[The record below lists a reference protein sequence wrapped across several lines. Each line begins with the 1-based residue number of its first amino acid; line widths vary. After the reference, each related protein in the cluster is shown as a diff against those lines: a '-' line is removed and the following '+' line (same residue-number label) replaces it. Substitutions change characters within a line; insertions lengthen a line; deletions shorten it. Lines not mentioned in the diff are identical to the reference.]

1 MPDMTLDLR
10 NLRCALATAEAG
22 SFRQAAVAL
31 DLQQSSVSRR
41 VQALEHRLGFPLFER
56 SRAGVR
62 LTTAGAAFL
71 ESALAGAEQLDF
83 ATRHASAVHRGY
95 CGGIRIGVS
104 PSQTGGPLREVLR
117 YFRESFP
124 HVATTLT
131 ECSPSKLR
139 QAVASGSLD
148 VAFVAGIE
156 TTLGCQVRELWREAI
171 FVALPEVHPLTEQ
184 GVIEWDDIRAET
196 FVVSHR
202 HGEAVEESLIARLTD
217 GDQRPRIEVHDVSEA
232 SIFDLVTMGYG
243 ITLTYESSVR
253 GEIGG
258 VIFRRLAGEAGALP
272 SSVVWSVTEAS
283 PTVPALIAI
292 AEAVRRGE
300 VPAAL
305 PATRIHKRITQD
317 CAAMRDRADRRDPRT
332 PAGSQ

>member
-1 MPDMTLDLR
+1 VPNLTLDLR
-10 NLRCALATAEAG
+10 NLRCALAAAEAG
-22 SFRQAAVAL
+22 SFRQAAAAL
-31 DLQQSSVSRR
+31 DLTQASVSRR
-41 VQALEHRLGFPLFER
+41 VQALEHRLGFSLFER

-62 LTTAGAAFL
+62 LTKAGAAFL

-95 CGGIRIGVS
+95 CGGVRIGVS

-131 ECSPSKLR
+131 EGSPIKLR

-156 TTLGCQVRELWREAI
+156 TTLGCQVRELWREAV
-171 FVALPEVHPLTEQ
+171 FVALPEAHPLAEQ
-184 GVIEWDDIRAET
+184 GEIEWDDIRAET

-202 HGEAVEESLIARLTD
+202 HGEGVEECLIVRLTD
-217 GDQRPRIEVHDVSEA
+217 GDQRPRIDVHDVSEA

-253 GEIGG
+253 SEIGG

-272 SSVVWSVTEAS
+272 SSVVWSVTEAN

-292 AEAVRRGE
+292 AEAVGRGE

-317 CAAMRDRADRRDPRT
+317 CAAMRDRANRRDPRT
-332 PAGSQ
+332 SARSQ

>member
-1 MPDMTLDLR
+1 MPNLTLDLR
-10 NLRCALATAEAG
+10 NLRCALAAAEAG
-22 SFRQAAVAL
+22 SFRQAAAAL
-31 DLQQSSVSRR
+31 DLTQASVSRR
-41 VQALEHRLGFPLFER
+41 VQALEHRLGFSLFER

-62 LTTAGAAFL
+62 LTKAGAAFL

-95 CGGIRIGVS
+95 CGGVRIGVS

-131 ECSPSKLR
+131 EGSPIKLR

-156 TTLGCQVRELWREAI
+156 TTLGCQVRELWREAV
-171 FVALPEVHPLTEQ
+171 FVALPEAHPLAEQ
-184 GVIEWDDIRAET
+184 GEIEWDDIRAET

-202 HGEAVEESLIARLTD
+202 HGEGVEECLIVRLTD
-217 GDQRPRIEVHDVSEA
+217 GDQRPRIDVHDVSEA

-253 GEIGG
+253 SEIGG

-272 SSVVWSVTEAS
+272 SSVVWSVTEAN

-292 AEAVRRGE
+292 AEAVGRGE

-317 CAAMRDRADRRDPRT
+317 CAAMRDRANRRDPRT
-332 PAGSQ
+332 SARSQ

>member
-1 MPDMTLDLR
+1 MTLDLR
-10 NLRCALATAEAG
+10 NLRCALAAAEAG

-41 VQALEHRLGFPLFER
+41 VQALEHRLGFSLFER

-124 HVATTLT
+124 HVGTTLT
-131 ECSPSKLR
+131 EGSPSKLR

-156 TTLGCQVRELWREAI
+156 TTLGCQLRELWREAV
-171 FVALPEVHPLTEQ
+171 FVALPEAHPLAEQ
-184 GVIEWDDIRAET
+184 DVIEWDDIRAET

-202 HGEAVEESLIARLTD
+202 HGEAVEECLIARLTD

-232 SIFDLVTMGYG
+232 SMFDLITMGYG

-253 GEIGG
+253 GGIGG

-283 PTVPALIAI
+283 PTVPALVAI
-292 AEAVRRGE
+292 AEAVGRGD
-300 VPAAL
+300 VPTAL
-305 PATRIHKRITQD
+305 PATRIHGRIAQD
-317 CAAMRDRADRRDPRT
+317 CAAARDRAERRDPRI
-332 PAGSQ
+332 PDRSQ